1 MASNARKLEHFKE
14 RQSLGLI
21 QKKEP
26 RFGKSNKEKA
36 LDKIKEVCG
45 EEYVSQLKEGKQ
57 HTAKSLYDGINQHNM
72 NIYRQMGITDIEI
85 LAKIQEGIDGQ
96 SGRLKGKF
104 DRAFKFGVN
113 TSNKFVSGKAEEK
126 VKKKIL
132 SDIRNSVEKKYLSA
146 KLEGKTLSVEELYS
160 LQKESW
166 SKKSNLNMMDMYKKM
181 GITEGEYLQTIQQAI
196 DNLK

>member
-1 MASNARKLEHFKE
+1 MV
-14 RQSLGLI
+14 GLI

-26 RFGKSNKEKA
+26 RFGKTNKEKA

-57 HTAKSLYDGINQHNM
+57 HTAKSLYDGINQQNIS
-72 NIYRQMGITDIEI
+72 IYRQMGITDIEI
-85 LAKIQEGIDGQ
+85 LTKIQEGIDGQ

-104 DRAFKFGVN
+104 DKAFKFGVN
-113 TSNKFVSGKAEEK
+113 TSNKLVAGKAEEK
-126 VKKKIL
+126 VKNKIL

-146 KLEGKTLSVEELYS
+146 KLEGKTLGVEELYS

-181 GITEGEYLQTIQQAI
+181 GITEVEYLQTIQQAI
-196 DNLK
+196 DNTK

>member
-1 MASNARKLEHFKE
+1 MASNARKLEHFNE
-14 RQSLGLI
+14 RQGLGLN

-96 SGRLKGKF
+96 SGKLKGKF
-104 DRAFKFGVN
+104 DKAFKFGVN
-113 TSNKFVSGKAEEK
+113 TSNKLVSGKAEEK
-126 VKKKIL
+126 VKNKIL

>member
-1 MASNARKLEHFKE
+1 MLLHKN
-14 RQSLGLI
+14 
-21 QKKEP
+21 
-26 RFGKSNKEKA
+26 
-36 LDKIKEVCG
+36 C
-45 EEYVSQLKEGKQ
+45 LK
-57 HTAKSLYDGINQHNM
+57 
-72 NIYRQMGITDIEI
+72 
-85 LAKIQEGIDGQ
+85 
-96 SGRLKGKF
+96 
-104 DRAFKFGVN
+104 
-113 TSNKFVSGKAEEK
+113 EK